1 MKKYRI
7 TSLSL
12 IVIILTN
19 IVLFSSSLVLAKPVG
34 MNAAINESNRIAKAV
49 EIKNAFMTC
58 FQLSDIKTHVDE
70 VSGVSEYTNPGL
82 IASMNNNLFSGKTSV
97 STTLDIERSINYS
110 DRNGKIFC
118 SEEGTSESGEKMNL
132 TKLFMQ
138 TFNIGSIEKLF
149 CKPDGTSGLFLPH
162 YSYEF
167 KEGSCGE
174 MLKSKNP
181 EFIKYY
187 NPEASAA
194 DVDGRSYINQIYE
207 DWAKRQKSGLAPE
220 IDQSKKGNESQTV
233 KYAAAYKA
241 FRMGCMKSGHEED
254 FVEKRP
260 NEDPAKYYEF
270 TIKRINDDGA
280 LTNVYAYLREDDPE
294 KPGYSPSGANSSNYY
309 QAGNNLTC
317 RKLADIINNTADDYL
332 KSIKVAKDNTLNTP
346 CNNKEYK
353 ARAQEIINAYINNQ
367 ESEKRD
373 SSYIKGL
380 VPLTSP
386 KSESKMQVSKEEFD
400 TLLKAIKEDNF
411 YIDDGNGGKKCLET
425 QNLKPCNTAE
435 MKDKARKV
443 REYYE
448 DRIYNKAETLST
460 EEDNEYKA
468 LVKAIDSDD
477 FTTTDSNGSKKCL
490 ETANFN
496 TNVNLEDDVEGEDSQ
511 ISEETAAEKQSYC
524 QENGGFLSWML
535 CPAIADGAA
544 TAGGLLGFITS
555 LTTVHTSIIEQF
567 SKQDSSIYKAWSAFR
582 NIANIGFVIM
592 LLVVV
597 FSQVTNIGISN
608 YNIKKILPKLIIT
621 AILVNFSYLIMG
633 VLIDLSQIAG
643 NGIEALIKSVAA
655 DGMDA
660 NASARASATISAI
673 AGAVTG
679 VAGVAVGVAGVAT
692 GGAAIAG
699 LVGGPAIILPVA
711 LFIITS
717 LISVFFGFI
726 MLSIRQAAII
736 MVVVLAPLMMV
747 LYALPNTAAI
757 TKKYL
762 SIVKSLLMLY
772 PMFIFATSAGALASS
787 IIIGTS
793 TDLLMMIVG
802 GLLNVLPY
810 FAIPSMTSKSLAG
823 LGAITGA
830 FDKMRGG
837 ALKGVGMAGA
847 AIGASEFYKNVKS
860 NFAADQSVARAKR
873 DLKRFNDIKAGGKDL
888 TIAQMRRQAT
898 AAGIVNNDSKLRA
911 GSDSAGRG
919 ALSNMSG
926 LGFENLKATAEKE
939 FREGEVKNIM
949 NKLATDGVDEG
960 TMESDL
966 ISALETG
973 AKYKDMTEDEKHAN
987 DIKIEALTR
996 ALGATKT
1003 GRKKISEIGDSGLS
1017 TSNRAFTQLASAAVT
1032 LPGFADKQQ
1041 IANRQFNEYLQNT
1054 SYKKND
1060 DAENSS
1066 LIAATRSAGLD
1077 KAYDDMTMDNF
1088 LKVGNADAKEILHKK
1103 GANALDSV
1111 ARQTASAALNDPNLI
1126 SDFDKDKMKLVSAE
1140 INKQRTS
1147 TINLRS
1153 GGTAQV
1159 FNPPSDFGEYS
1170 QAKNHAGDIVYT
1182 NKRGD
1187 EFNAST
1193 GQITKG
1199 M

>member
-7 TSLSL
+7 ITLTL
-12 IVIILTN
+12 AIVILSN
-19 IVLFSSSLVLAKPVG
+19 IVLFSSSVVFAEKPVG
-34 MNAAINESNRIAKAV
+34 MNAAINDSNRIAKAV
-49 EIKNAFMTC
+49 EIKNAFETC
-58 FQLSDIKTHVDE
+58 YTLSSLLTTDDE
-70 VSGVSEYTNPGL
+70 SSGVSYMDPGL
-82 IASMNNNLFSGKTSV
+82 VAKFNNNLFYGKTTV
-97 STTLDIERSINYS
+97 NTTLDIERSINYA
-110 DRNGKIFC
+110 DRNGKIYC
-118 SEEGTSESGEKMNL
+118 SEEGVNENNEKMNL

-138 TFNIGSIEKLF
+138 TFNIGSIQNLF
-149 CKPDGTSGLFLPH
+149 CKSDGSSGLFTPRIK
-162 YSYEF
+162 Y
-167 KEGSCGE
+167 GVNANISCRE
-174 MLKSKNP
+174 MLNSKKP
-181 EFIKYY
+181 EFVK
-187 NPEASAA
+187 NDDPGSGNNA
-194 DVDGRSYINQIYE
+194 GREYINAIYE
-207 DWAKRQKSGLAPE
+207 NWAKQQSSGLAPTSE
-220 IDQSKKGNESQTV
+220 DSKKGNETQTL

-241 FRMGCMKSGHEED
+241 FRMGCMESGHDDD

-260 NEDPAKYYEF
+260 NDEPPKYYDF
-270 TIKRINDDGA
+270 TIKKINDDGT
-280 LTNVYAYLREDDPE
+280 LVNVYPHLKSEDPNQVDH
-294 KPGYSPSGANSSNYY
+294 SPSGSNKSNYR

-317 RKLADIINNTADDYL
+317 KKLADIINETADEYL
-332 KSIKVAKDNTLNTP
+332 KNIKTAKDSVLNTP

-353 ARAQEIINAYINNQ
+353 AKAQEIINVYIGNQ
-367 ESEKRD
+367 EAEKRS
-373 SSYIKGL
+373 SSYINKAL
-380 VPLTSP
+380 PQVAPQSNP
-386 KSESKMQVSKEEFD
+386 KMQVSKEEYD
-400 TLLKAIKEDNF
+400 TLLKAVKEDNF
-411 YIDDGNGGKKCLET
+411 YVDNGNGGKKCLET
-425 QNLKPCNTAE
+425 ANLKPCNTAE
-435 MKDKARKV
+435 LKDKARKI
-443 REYYE
+443 RDYYE
-448 DRIYNKAETLST
+448 DRIYNKAETLS
-460 EEDNEYKA
+460 EEENAEYKS
-468 LVKAIDSDD
+468 LVKAINSDN
-477 FTTTDSNGSKKCL
+477 FTVSDSNGNNKCL

-511 ISEETAAEKQSYC
+511 ISEETTAEKQSYC

-544 TAGGLLGFITS
+544 TAGGLLGSITA

-643 NGIEALIKSVAA
+643 NGIGALIRSVAA

-660 NASARASATISAI
+660 DASARASATIS
-673 AGAVTG
+673 T
-679 VAGVAVGVAGVAT
+679 
-692 GGAAIAG
+692 IAG
-699 LVGGPAIILPVA
+699 LVTSAAGAGAIAAGLLSGPAIILPVVM
-711 LFIITS
+711 FIVTS

-726 MLSIRQAAII
+726 MLTIRQAAII
-736 MVVVLAPLMMV
+736 MVVVLAPLAMV

-757 TKKYL
+757 TKKYF
-762 SIVKSLLMLY
+762 STVKALLMLY

-787 IIIGTS
+787 IIVGTS
-793 TDLLMMIVG
+793 TDMLMLIVG

-830 FDKMRGG
+830 FDKIRGG
-837 ALKGVGMAGA
+837 ALKGASMAGGA
-847 AIGASEFYKNVKS
+847 FAASEFYKNVKS
-860 NFAADQSVARAKR
+860 NYAADQSVARAKR
-873 DLKRFNDIKAGGKDL
+873 DLKRFDKIKAGGGEL
-888 TIAQMRRQAT
+888 STAQMRRQAT

-939 FREGEVKNIM
+939 FRESEVKNIM
-949 NKLATDGVDEG
+949 NKLANDGVDEA
-960 TMESDL
+960 TMESNL
-966 ISALETG
+966 ISALKTG
-973 AKYKDMTEDEKHAN
+973 AKYEHMTEDEKHAN

-1017 TSNRAFTQLASAAVT
+1017 TSNRAFTQLASAAIT

-1054 SYKKND
+1054 SYKKDD

-1066 LIAATRSAGLD
+1066 LMAATRSAGLD

-1088 LKVGNADAKEILHKK
+1088 LKVGNADAKEILDKK
-1103 GANALDSV
+1103 GKNALDSV
-1111 ARQTASAALNDPNLI
+1111 AKQTASAALNDPNLI
-1126 SDFDKDKMKLVSAE
+1126 SDFDKDKMSLVSAE
-1140 INKQRTS
+1140 MNKQRTS

-1170 QAKNHAGDIVYT
+1170 QAKNGAGDIIYT

-1187 EFNAST
+1187 IFNAST
-1193 GQITKG
+1193 GDITKG
-1199 M
+1199 V